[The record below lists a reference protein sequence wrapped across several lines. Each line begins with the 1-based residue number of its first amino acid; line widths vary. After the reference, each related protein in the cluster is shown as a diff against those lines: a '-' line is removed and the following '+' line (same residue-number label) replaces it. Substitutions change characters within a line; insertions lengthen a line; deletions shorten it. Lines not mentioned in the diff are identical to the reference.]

1 MDSRDL
7 GRGFGRGGRLVA
19 GALAALLFV
28 GGLVVSPAA
37 LASGGGPPACDPST
51 GTASG
56 TYSFEDCLPTGT
68 AVTKQYSDGVRGLE
82 FGTPIDVGFAFPKD
96 GTKGDSRCVGMSGP
110 VKLVSAPDGYR
121 MHSPTSVLAAG
132 PIGCA
137 AGEQSVDAI
146 LLRCPTVCLSVSGFL
161 GTGSNIGQMS
171 FSVRGF
177 DAAGT
182 AISTSTVDQEFAST
196 GGAQVPFSV
205 TGGGLQWVLIKVVG
219 SSPLWVDDLTYANDP
234 AAQPSFAVTADT
246 YIPLVVV
253 SPSMPQ
259 SQSLHLTRANGS
271 SGTVTFVATGLPAGV
286 TASFNPP
293 SYAGASVGPTLVTY
307 TAGAGAIP
315 GRDVDVTLAGDGA
328 GVPAVG
334 TGAGVVQKL
343 QVAVTVSFPLG
354 LIRPSTAAC
363 TPQSRNLR
371 MQVQPGFVGA
381 VGVVAAFIDDATAT
395 PITAPGWAV
404 TVTPATVSFNG
415 SGTTADVA
423 LSWSTPSALP
433 TSGVTLDVAATVV
446 GQPADTNSIRASMAD
461 LKPSVESA
469 TRNLVPPLGTAQ
481 QASTFTVVAAGF
493 CAGSMVQ
500 VGNDEAK
507 APLGAGVP
515 AGGVIS
521 STGPD
526 FSKFTVTTP
535 TYATSGPVF
544 VIPADNGIPVAAGP
558 ATVRTYRNTDAF
570 NFHNFSINDL
580 TYDDMVRA
588 FGHDQMYDTINLC
601 WPADCSFDFRDPVA
615 MMWTAIVRAF
625 TVGATGSGHC
635 YGISVTDLRLHNG
648 ALAVKSLPRNADTIY
663 GLTQSPELTQLLLAA
678 HLQQFSVE
686 MFGEELK
693 QSAQNVLGSS
703 LLRLRLA
710 DALKHGPAVIAVRD
724 GLDEGHVVLAYG
736 IEDLGGG
743 HWLIDVYDS
752 NREYTPEEDTDTTG
766 AAHALRHDGSRISI
780 DDSGW
785 AFDIDSGK
793 HWGGSW
799 ANLNSGIMVLPYSF
813 VQTPMHI
820 PSLSNLSTLADS
832 IFTFGSTGA
841 VTGSTASPVSL
852 DGLPAGAVPLTL
864 GSRGAGG
871 VVSVPG
877 TGALRLKATAN
888 APYQVGVFGPAG
900 ASTVA
905 TTAETGSTDTVA
917 PLAGGVS
924 FTAGA
929 ASALTPAG
937 AAPVLTSA
945 GADRAVTLTSVG
957 LTSAQR
963 VSVTLA
969 GTAGSGATVSLAVAG
984 GQVVA
989 SAGSGGSVL
998 LTVTTVPV
1006 TNVRSARAQTAT
1018 LALDLRAGETVTAPV
1033 LAVAT
1038 GAPLVA
1044 RITGPDGSRTLAV
1057 RGRVLRAAVLGTP
1070 VVRTTTKAGKATSVA
1085 TFPVRSVLAGATG
1098 TAVVQVT
1105 LKGRVVA
1112 TRTVNLARLRAPSV
1126 VVALTWT
1133 PRRGA
1138 SYLVTA
1144 SLSAATTASGAGL
1157 VGAAVRPVAFRIR

>member
-7 GRGFGRGGRLVA
+7 GRGFGRGARLVA
-19 GALAALLFV
+19 GARAALLFV
-28 GGLVVSPAA
+28 GGMVVSPAA
-37 LASGGGPPACDPST
+37 LASGGGPPVCDPST

-56 TYSFEDCLPTGT
+56 TYSFEDCLPAGT
-68 AVTKQYSDGVRGLE
+68 AVTTQYSDGVRGLE
-82 FGTPIDVGFAFPKD
+82 FGTPVEVGFAFPKD

-110 VKLVSAPDGYR
+110 VKLMSAPDGYR

-132 PIGCA
+132 SIGCA
-137 AGEQSVDAI
+137 AGEFSVEAI
-146 LLRCPTVCLSVSGFL
+146 LIRCPTVCLSVSGFL

-171 FSVRGF
+171 FSIRGF
-177 DAAGT
+177 DADGT
-182 AISTSTVDQEFAST
+182 AISTSTVDQGSDST

-234 AAQPSFAVTADT
+234 AAQPTFAVTADT

-253 SPSMPQ
+253 SPSTPQ

-293 SYAGASVGPTLVTY
+293 SYAGASVGATVVTY
-307 TAGAGAIP
+307 TAGAGAVP

-334 TGAGVVQKL
+334 TGTGVVQKM

-354 LIRPSTAAC
+354 LIRPATAPC

-371 MQVQPGFVGA
+371 MQVRPGFVGA
-381 VGVVAAFIDDATAT
+381 VGVVASFIDDATAT
-395 PITAPGWAV
+395 PITAPGWAI
-404 TVTPATVSFNG
+404 TVTPSTVSFDG
-415 SGTTADVA
+415 SSTTADVA

-433 TSGVTLDVAATVV
+433 TSGVTLDFTATVV

-461 LKPSVESA
+461 FKPSVQSA

-493 CAGSMVQ
+493 CTGSMVK

-515 AGGVIS
+515 GGGVFS

-526 FSKFTVTTP
+526 FSRFTVTTP
-535 TYATSGPVF
+535 TYATSGAVF
-544 VIPADNGIPVAAGP
+544 VIPAGNGIPVAAGP

-615 MMWTAIVRAF
+615 MMWTAIVRAL
-625 TVGATGSGHC
+625 TVGVSGSGHC
-635 YGISVTDLRLHNG
+635 YGISVTDLRLRSF
-648 ALAVKSLPRNADTIY
+648 ALPVKSLPRNADTIY

-686 MFGEELK
+686 MGGEVVK
-693 QSAQNVLGSS
+693 QSAQNFAVGSV
-703 LLRLRLA
+703 
-710 DALKHGPAVIAVRD
+710 ALKSRLTAALKEGPAVIAIRKGYD
-724 GLDEGHVVLAYG
+724 QGHVVVAYG

-752 NREYTPEEDTDTTG
+752 NREYMPEEDTDTTG
-766 AAHALRHDGSRISI
+766 ATHVTRHDGSRISI
-780 DDSGW
+780 DDQAWS
-785 AFDIDSGK
+785 FDMGDSGV
-793 HWGGSW
+793 WGSVW
-799 ANLNSGIMVLPYSF
+799 SDANAGILVVPYSF
-813 VQTPMHI
+813 VNKRMTI
-820 PSLSNLSTLADS
+820 PSLANLPSLASTIMS
-832 IFTFGSTGA
+832 FGSTGA
-841 VTGSTASPVSL
+841 GAGPTVSPVSL

-864 GSRGAGG
+864 GTNGAGG
-871 VVSVPG
+871 LLSVPG
-877 TGALRLKATAN
+877 TSALRLKATAN

-905 TTAETGSTDTVA
+905 TTAEMGSTDTVA

-929 ASALTPAG
+929 APAPAPTFAG
-937 AAPVLTSA
+937 A
-945 GADRAVTLTSVG
+945 GKAVTLTSVG
-957 LTSAQR
+957 LTSTQR

-969 GTAGSGATVSLAVAG
+969 GTAGSGATISLAVAG

-1006 TNVRSARAQTAT
+1006 KNARSARAQTAT
-1018 LALDLRAGETVTAPV
+1018 LALDLRAGETVTAPA

-1070 VVRTTTKAGKATSVA
+1070 VVRTTTKAGKATSIA

-1157 VGAAVRPVAFRIR
+1157 VGAAARPVAVRIR

>member
-28 GGLVVSPAA
+28 GGLAVSPAA

-51 GTASG
+51 GTVSG

-68 AVTKQYSDGVRGLE
+68 AVTTQYSDGVRGLE
-82 FGTPIDVGFAFPKD
+82 FGTPVDLGFAFPKD
-96 GTKGDSRCVGMSGP
+96 GTKGDARCVGMSGP
-110 VKLVSAPDGYR
+110 VKLVSPPDGYR

-132 PIGCA
+132 SIGCA
-137 AGEQSVDAI
+137 AGEFSVEAI
-146 LLRCPTVCLSVSGFL
+146 LIRCPTVCLSVSGFL

-171 FSVRGF
+171 FSIRGF
-177 DAAGT
+177 DADGT
-182 AISTSTVDQEFAST
+182 AISTSTVDQGSDST

-253 SPSMPQ
+253 SPSTPQ

-293 SYAGASVGPTLVTY
+293 SYAGASVGATVVTY
-307 TAGAGAIP
+307 TAGAGAVP

-334 TGAGVVQKL
+334 TGAGVVQKV

-354 LIRPSTAAC
+354 LIRPSTAPC

-371 MQVQPGFVGA
+371 MQVRPGFVGA
-381 VGVVAAFIDDATAT
+381 VAVVAAFIDDATAT

-404 TVTPATVSFNG
+404 TVTPATVSFDG

-433 TSGVTLDVAATVV
+433 TSGVTLDVTATVV
-446 GQPADTNSIRASMAD
+446 GQPADTHSIRASMAD
-461 LKPSVESA
+461 LKPSVQSA

-493 CAGSMVQ
+493 CTGSMVK
-500 VGNDEAK
+500 VGNDQAM

-515 AGGVIS
+515 GGGVFS

-526 FSKFTVTTP
+526 FSTFTVTTP
-535 TYATSGPVF
+535 TYATSGAVF
-544 VIPADNGIPVAAGP
+544 VIPAGNGIPVAAGP

-570 NFHNFSINDL
+570 SFHNFSINDL

-588 FGHDQMYDTINLC
+588 FGHDQMYDTLNPC

-648 ALAVKSLPRNADTIY
+648 ALAVKSLPPRTSDTIY

-703 LLRLRLA
+703 LFRLRLV

-766 AAHALRHDGSRISI
+766 ATHVLRHDGSRISI

-785 AFDIDSGK
+785 AFDMDSGK

-820 PSLSNLSTLADS
+820 PSLSNLSTLAGS

-841 VTGSTASPVSL
+841 VTGPTASPVSL
-852 DGLPAGAVPLTL
+852 EELPAGAVPLTL
-864 GSRGAGG
+864 GSSGAGG

-877 TGALRLKATAN
+877 TGVLRLKATAN

-929 ASALTPAG
+929 APA
-937 AAPVLTSA
+937 PTSA
-945 GADRAVTLTSVG
+945 GAGKAVTLTSVG

-989 SAGSGGSVL
+989 SAGSGGSLL

-1006 TNVRSARAQTAT
+1006 KNARSARAQTAT

-1070 VVRTTTKAGKATSVA
+1070 VVRTTTKAGKATSIA

-1112 TRTVNLARLRAPSV
+1112 TRTVNLARLRVPSV
-1126 VVALTWT
+1126 AVALTWT

-1138 SYLVTA
+1138 SYLVSA

-1157 VGAAVRPVAFRIR
+1157 VGAAARPVAVRIR